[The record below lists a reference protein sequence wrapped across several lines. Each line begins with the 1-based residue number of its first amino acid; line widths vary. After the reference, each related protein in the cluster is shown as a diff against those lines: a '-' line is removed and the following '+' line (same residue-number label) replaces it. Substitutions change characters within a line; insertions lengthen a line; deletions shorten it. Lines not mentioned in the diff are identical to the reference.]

1 MNLLILILIYI
12 ILNNNNKLRKI
23 KNNYVNIDQVFKYAD
38 ENKNGKLSV
47 KEMLNKFDSDGR
59 SVSTKIFIATILD
72 YQIRNKTKIL
82 INNELSLKNFR
93 KLSVSDLK
101 LDLFNE
107 KRKDKNGNLKPLNYY
122 AKKLLNESNKII
134 SNNI

>member
-1 MNLLILILIYI
+1 MNLLILTLIYI
-12 ILNNNNKLRKI
+12 ILNNNKNLRKI

-47 KEMLNKFDSDGR
+47 KEMLNNFDLNGR
-59 SVSTKIFIATILD
+59 TVSTKIFIATILD
-72 YQIRNKTKIL
+72 YQIRNKNKIL

-101 LDLFNE
+101 LDLFDE
-107 KRKDKNGNLKPLNYY
+107 KKKDKNGNLKPLNDY
-122 AKKLLNESNKII
+122 AKNLLNESNKII

>member
-1 MNLLILILIYI
+1 MNLLILTLIYI
-12 ILNNNNKLRKI
+12 ILNNNKNLRKI

-47 KEMLNKFDSDGR
+47 KEMLNNFDLNGR
-59 SVSTKIFIATILD
+59 TVSTKIFIATILD
-72 YQIRNKTKIL
+72 YKIRNKNKIL

-101 LDLFNE
+101 LDLFDE
-107 KRKDKNGNLKPLNYY
+107 KKKDKNGNLKPLNDY
-122 AKKLLNESNKII
+122 AKNLLNESNKII